1 MRITGGWS
9 IIEKVNTIE
18 ICTREAS
25 MYQRNHLRWRAA
37 SCAALSF
44 WLGCT
49 WGVPRWGSAAE
60 DIVAPGATIVQLSD
74 GFEFTEGP
82 ACDAEGNVLFTD
94 QPNDRI
100 LKWSVDGKLSTF
112 KQPSGRSNGLCFDSD
127 GILWACADE
136 KNELWS
142 IRPDGS
148 VEVVV
153 KDYEGKLLNAP
164 NDIWLRP
171 DRGIYFTD
179 PFYQRDYW
187 KRGPSEQS
195 VEGVYYL
202 APDRKKLVRVIDD
215 LQQPNGIIGT
225 PDGKTL
231 YVADIRAG
239 KTYVYD
245 VQPDGTLLN
254 KRLFCEMGS
263 DGMTIDDEGNVYLT
277 GRGVTVFNAQG
288 EKIKTIPIDAGWTAN
303 VCFGGKDRQTLFI
316 TAQKQLFALRMRVHG
331 AGSQ

>member
-1 MRITGGWS
+1 M
-9 IIEKVNTIE
+9 
-18 ICTREAS
+18 C
-25 MYQRNHLRWRAA
+25 QRNHVRWRAA

-49 WGVPRWGSAAE
+49 WGVPRWVGAAE

-127 GILWACADE
+127 GNLWACADE

-202 APDRKKLVRVIDD
+202 APDRKNWSASSTTCNNRTGSSAR
-215 LQQPNGIIGT
+215 PT
-225 PDGKTL
+225 ERRSMWPTFEP
-231 YVADIRAG
+231 ARP
-239 KTYVYD
+239 TR
-245 VQPDGTLLN
+245 TTSS
-254 KRLFCEMGS
+254 RMGHCSTS
-263 DGMTIDDEGNVYLT
+263 DSSARWVPM
-277 GRGVTVFNAQG
+277 A
-288 EKIKTIPIDAGWTAN
+288 
-303 VCFGGKDRQTLFI
+303 
-316 TAQKQLFALRMRVHG
+316 
-331 AGSQ
+331 